1 MKTLYVGNLPGDSSE
16 ADVRALFTS
25 LGAVHAVTM
34 IKDRRTGQLR
44 GFGFVDMDDQA
55 AQRAIATLNHKRM
68 GDRQLMV
75 NETHGRTWH
84 QPRRIRY
91 RTTPPSTD

>member
-1 MKTLYVGNLPGDSSE
+1 MKTLYVGNLPGNSSE
-16 ADVRALFTS
+16 ADVRALFAS

-34 IKDRRTGQLR
+34 IKDRRTGRLR

-55 AQRAIATLNHKRM
+55 AQRAIAALNRKPM
-68 GDRQLMV
+68 GDRRLLV
-75 NETHGRTWH
+75 NETHGRTW
-84 QPRRIRY
+84 RRPSRGRY